1 MAPGPKAPGLP
12 PRLVIT
18 PLRGYLSQADR
29 LAELLTDVDGVTE
42 AGIGSLEQA
51 LAAAGRHPGDYTG
64 KISVRLEPQQPAAAA
79 VATVLTS
86 LLDTL
91 EANVP
96 GTIRDIDTEFL
107 HDLRIAVRRT
117 RSALKLAGDVLPAG
131 LAARFRPEFK
141 WLGDLTTPT
150 RDMDVYLLGF
160 GGMAAGLV
168 AASSADLEPFRA
180 HLARKRAAEQRQ
192 LARGLRNPKFSR
204 LSRDWREALAAVPAS
219 RRARPTART
228 LADQRIRKAH
238 RRVLADGAAITP
250 ASAPEALHDLRKRAK
265 ELRYALEIFGSLYDP
280 GAHWQAIRELKALQ
294 DCLGA
299 VPGHPGADGR
309 AARVRRRD
317 DGRADRARR
326 DAAGHGRGRGR
337 PGPPAARR
345 AQRVRRPFPRLRR
358 ARRAEP
364 DPGPDRGGPRMKIF
378 ATYNIKG
385 GVGKTATAVNLAHL
399 AAKAGHRVLL
409 WDLDPQ
415 AAATFLFRIRPRV
428 KGGGKALIQGTR
440 TLDAA
445 IKGTDFDRLDLL
457 PADFTY
463 RNLDLLLDS
472 ARKPERKLGRLL
484 APLRSGYDVVFLDC
498 PPSISLLSESVLH
511 AADVLLV
518 PLIPT
523 TLSVRTLDQLTEF
536 IDGFEGK
543 QPGILAFFSMIDRR
557 KRLHKEIAATLPAQR
572 KDVASTA
579 IPALSIIEQMS
590 VQRAPV
596 TAFAPRSAAARS
608 YVDLWQE
615 AADRA
620 GLAAD

>member
-1 MAPGPKAPGLP
+1 MRDALREFVLDGATLRAASDGVPLAGLVPVGPRFRWQPDGRPCSIRRTWLDTFDWRLYRAGLTLELTSRPRGPAEYRLTGRDGELIAAQPASQPASQAAPASPATPAGSPRAAQQSWLISALPEGPLREQLAPVVGVRALLPVARAVSTARQLRVLNDDDKTVARVTVDQMAPGPKAPGLP
-12 PRLVIT
+12 PRLIIT

-150 RDMDVYLLGF
+150 RDMDVYLLGY

-204 LSRDWREALAAVPAS
+204 LSRDWREALAAVPAG

-294 DCLGA
+294 DCLGLFQDTQVQTDELRA
-299 VPGHPGADGR
+299 FAGEMMAGQTVP
-309 AARVRRRD
+309 
-317 DGRADRARR
+317 
-326 DAAGHGRGRGR
+326 
-337 PGPPAARR
+337 
-345 AQRVRRPFPRLRR
+345 
-358 ARRAEP
+358 
-364 DPGPDRGGPRMKIF
+364 
-378 ATYNIKG
+378 
-385 GVGKTATAVNLAHL
+385 
-399 AAKAGHRVLL
+399 
-409 WDLDPQ
+409 
-415 AAATFLFRIRPRV
+415 
-428 KGGGKALIQGTR
+428 
-440 TLDAA
+440 
-445 IKGTDFDRLDLL
+445 
-457 PADFTY
+457 
-463 RNLDLLLDS
+463 
-472 ARKPERKLGRLL
+472 
-484 APLRSGYDVVFLDC
+484 
-498 PPSISLLSESVLH
+498 
-511 AADVLLV
+511 
-518 PLIPT
+518 
-523 TLSVRTLDQLTEF
+523 
-536 IDGFEGK
+536 
-543 QPGILAFFSMIDRR
+543 
-557 KRLHKEIAATLPAQR
+557 AATLLAMGE
-572 KDVASTA
+572 VAA
-579 IPALSIIEQMS
+579 GLARQ
-590 VQRAPV
+590 QH
-596 TAFAPRSAAARS
+596 AARS
-608 YVDLWQE
+608 EFAGRFRDFAGPGGQSRILALTGE
-615 AADRA
+615 AR
-620 GLAAD
+620 G

>member
-1 MAPGPKAPGLP
+1 VLASEGRPPADVVRAALAPRFTVAPDGRPSTLRLTWLDTFDWRLYRAGLTLELTSRPRGPAEYRLTGRDGELIAAQPATPSAPARPASRSRSRSPRAAPQSWLISALPEGPLREQLAPVVGVRALLPVARAVSTARQLRVLNDDDKTIARVTVDQMAPGPKAPGLP

-29 LAELLTDVDGVTE
+29 LAELLTAADGVTE
-42 AGIGSLEQA
+42 AGAGPLEQA

-64 KISVRLEPQQPAAAA
+64 KISVRLEPQQPAAVA

-96 GTIRDIDTEFL
+96 GTIQDIDTEFL

-160 GGMAAGLV
+160 GGLAAGLV

-294 DCLGA
+294 DCLGEFQDTQVQMDELRA
-299 VPGHPGADGR
+299 FAGEMMAGQTVP
-309 AARVRRRD
+309 
-317 DGRADRARR
+317 
-326 DAAGHGRGRGR
+326 
-337 PGPPAARR
+337 
-345 AQRVRRPFPRLRR
+345 
-358 ARRAEP
+358 
-364 DPGPDRGGPRMKIF
+364 
-378 ATYNIKG
+378 
-385 GVGKTATAVNLAHL
+385 
-399 AAKAGHRVLL
+399 
-409 WDLDPQ
+409 
-415 AAATFLFRIRPRV
+415 
-428 KGGGKALIQGTR
+428 
-440 TLDAA
+440 
-445 IKGTDFDRLDLL
+445 
-457 PADFTY
+457 
-463 RNLDLLLDS
+463 
-472 ARKPERKLGRLL
+472 
-484 APLRSGYDVVFLDC
+484 
-498 PPSISLLSESVLH
+498 
-511 AADVLLV
+511 
-518 PLIPT
+518 
-523 TLSVRTLDQLTEF
+523 
-536 IDGFEGK
+536 
-543 QPGILAFFSMIDRR
+543 
-557 KRLHKEIAATLPAQR
+557 AATLLAMGE
-572 KDVASTA
+572 VAA
-579 IPALSIIEQMS
+579 GLARQ
-590 VQRAPV
+590 QH
-596 TAFAPRSAAARS
+596 AARS
-608 YVDLWQE
+608 EFAGRFRDFAGPGGQSRILALTGE
-615 AADRA
+615 AR
-620 GLAAD
+620 G